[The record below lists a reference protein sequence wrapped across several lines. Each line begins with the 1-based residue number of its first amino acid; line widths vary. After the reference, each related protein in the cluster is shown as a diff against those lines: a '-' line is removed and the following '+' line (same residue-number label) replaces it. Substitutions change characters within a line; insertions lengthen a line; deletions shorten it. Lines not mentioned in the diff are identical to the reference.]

1 MKHYIAALTKSERTQ
16 PEVITHKRK
25 AYNQIVK
32 RAFAGRHQRL
42 INIFNKQTIP
52 AC

>member
-25 AYNQIVK
+25 AVK